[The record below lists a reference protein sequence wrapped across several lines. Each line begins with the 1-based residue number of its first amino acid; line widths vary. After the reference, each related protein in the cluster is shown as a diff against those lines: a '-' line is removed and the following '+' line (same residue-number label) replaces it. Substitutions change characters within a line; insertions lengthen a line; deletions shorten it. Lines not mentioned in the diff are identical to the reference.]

1 MENKEN
7 QDLSGAEEYI
17 AEEIE
22 FAQPI
27 GPHEEQAIRDAIGK
41 TEGLRA
47 DSLGLD
53 ECKVIVYYDPT
64 RVTRDEVTK
73 LISQAGAKPDHIHTE
88 RSPLL

>member
-1 MENKEN
+1 MKNKKN

-27 GPHEEQAIRDAIGK
+27 GPHEEKAIRDAVAN

-53 ECKVIVYYDPT
+53 ECKVTVYYDPT
-64 RVTRDEVTK
+64 RIARDEVTK
-73 LISQAGAKPDHIHTE
+73 IISQAGAKPDQIHTE
-88 RSPLL
+88 RSPLI

>member
-1 MENKEN
+1 MQNENEK
-7 QDLSGAEEYI
+7 LSGAEEYI

-27 GPHEEQAIRDAIGK
+27 GPREEQAIRDAVAK
-41 TEGLRA
+41 ADGLRA

-53 ECKVIVYYDPT
+53 ECKVTVYYDPT
-64 RVTRDEVTK
+64 RITRDEVTK
-73 LISQAGAKPDHIHTE
+73 LISQAGAKPGHIHTE